1 MTVNGDSSAVPARLL
16 LAESRLR
23 PAWTL
28 GPQGGRGGAMARAS
42 AGDAARGASSGE
54 GGDAGTGKEPTS
66 TDGASGGGVG
76 HFTKKRD
83 VETRREK

>member
-1 MTVNGDSSAVPARLL
+1 
-16 LAESRLR
+16 
-23 PAWTL
+23 
-28 GPQGGRGGAMARAS
+28 MARAS

-76 HFTKKRD
+76 HFTKERD
-83 VETRREK
+83 VETKREK